1 MAREILP
8 VIFKMV
14 DSKWSGSKP
23 QVNIVSFLFRVPIEI
38 HAHHYNWTAQ
48 AYCCLD
54 HWMTGCGFIP
64 LRWEEWEFFSK
75 WYPWN
80 TITDQF
86 DQWLTI
92 VDFFYHSL
100 AFKFRSPK
108 PSFKHSIQLQL
119 YLGFVKY
126 LIHKLVDYTEARQ
139 GPKRINIWHYMFKVC
154 CSDLIIAYTKHPLNF
169 KSTTILEFIIE
180 IFNFCQNLKSWISL
194 LNILSKIISATVHQK
209 KEDFTLNLF
218 SFFQKN
224 RFPEL

>member
-1 MAREILP
+1 MTREILP
-8 VIFKMV
+8 FIFKIV
-14 DSKWSGSKP
+14 DSRRSGPKP
-23 QVNIVSFLFRVPIEI
+23 QVNIGSFLFRVPIEI

-108 PSFKHSIQLQL
+108 PSFKHSIHSVISWL
-119 YLGFVKY
+119 
-126 LIHKLVDYTEARQ
+126 HKLVDYTEAHQ
-139 GPKRINIWHYMFKVC
+139 GPKKDKYLTLYV
-154 CSDLIIAYTKHPLNF
+154 
-169 KSTTILEFIIE
+169 
-180 IFNFCQNLKSWISL
+180 QSL
-194 LNILSKIISATVHQK
+194 LLWFNYCLHKTSIEFQIYNYSRIHYW
-209 KEDFTLNLF
+209 NL
-218 SFFQKN
+218 
-224 RFPEL
+224 